1 MRHPERNCHND
12 EGLIKRGIARR
23 GRVCLFER
31 SREGEGGQR
40 RRREVGRSQNIS
52 TSCEEKRQK
61 THWSKPC
68 AKEEGMKRKKKKKT
82 TTTKKKKWQRQRSS
96 GKQRVVWQ

>member
-12 EGLIKRGIARR
+12 EGLIKRGIAR
-23 GRVCLFER
+23 VCLFER
-31 SREGEGGQR
+31 SREGGGQG
-40 RRREVGRSQNIS
+40 RRREVGRSQNIA

-68 AKEEGMKRKKKKKT
+68 AKEAGMKRKKKKK